1 VVAGKIRN
9 SQFAIRNFSAFT
21 LLELLVV
28 ISIIGILAALSVP
41 ALKNLGKSN
50 TQVSASR
57 QLLDDLGHARQ
68 MAISQ
73 HTTVYMVFVPTNFW
87 SLTYSNNGFHS
98 PLYPN
103 GVSTILQAS
112 DQLAALT
119 TLTNLVEK
127 QLAAYALVSY
137 GAVGDQPGQHVW
149 RYLTDWQFLPDGSF
163 IAAQKF
169 ANNGV
174 SMNIPQWNSDYAGQL
189 DDWRNSL
196 PQLYAFTN
204 AWIPFPT
211 EKSPQVWM
219 PYLAFDYMG
228 RLISETADGASFH
241 HAYIPLAQGSVSYS
255 LDPATKTPLI
265 PSTASPVQPS
275 DITENPPGNS
285 TSISYNVID
294 INPLTGRATPQ
305 HFTMP

>member
-1 VVAGKIRN
+1 MVAGKIRN
-9 SQFAIRNFSAFT
+9 SQFAIRNSPAFT

-50 TQVSASR
+50 VQVSASR
-57 QLLDDLGHARQ
+57 QLLDDIGHARA
-68 MAISQ
+68 MAVSQ
-73 HTTVYMVFVPTNFW
+73 HTTVYMVFVPTNFFN
-87 SLTYSNNGFHS
+87 LNNS
-98 PLYPN
+98 YN
-103 GVSTILQAS
+103 GNVMAGLNNPAYIPVAS
-112 DQLAALT
+112 DRLTALT
-119 TLTNLVEK
+119 TATNLVEK

-137 GAVGDQPGQHVW
+137 GAVGDQPGQHIW
-149 RYLTDWQFLPDGSF
+149 RYLTDWQFLPDGAF

-169 ANNGV
+169 CNNGV
-174 SMNIPQWNSDYAGQL
+174 SMNIPQWNTDYAGQL
-189 DDWRNSL
+189 DDWRNFL
-196 PQLYAFTN
+196 PQVYAFTN

-219 PYLAFDYMG
+219 PYLAFDYLG

-241 HAYIPLAQGSVSYS
+241 HAYIPLVQGSVSYS
-255 LDPATKTPLI
+255 LDPATKSPLI
-265 PSTASPVQPS
+265 PASPLQPG

-285 TSISYNVID
+285 TNISYNVID

-305 HFTMP
+305 HFKMP